1 MSPVVVEPDPFD
13 EVPSA
18 AREAAVAAVGVLVLG
33 LVGYGASLGF
43 QLSNVHNGLLALT
56 FTAVGLYVL
65 RMRPGHLVGLLFVA
79 SGLQSA
85 AMYFGRQYGLD
96 ERDLPAASW
105 LAWFSIWQVPLG
117 MALTGVTI
125 MLFPDGRLPSRRWRP
140 VVVAMA
146 AVAALIALA
155 SALWPIEDDW
165 RSSRLDFPFTLPGRG
180 PAVDIG
186 YPVMAACYQAFLV
199 VWVVAVVVRV
209 RRAAG
214 DETRQMRWFVY
225 AVAVAA
231 VVLIG
236 GVTTV
241 GSPVPGLV
249 ATSLIPLAAGVAIL
263 KYRLYDI
270 DPVIDKT
277 LVVGAMALV
286 ITAGYVSVVLG
297 VGAIVPASDNLL
309 ALVATALV
317 AVAFE
322 PVRRRAQRLAD
333 RLVYGHRATPYES
346 LARLSAQLQDAPE
359 ELLDGVAAT
368 VAGAVGATE
377 VVVWVGAEHALVP
390 AARWPEAAPTEVRPQ
405 SLGELARPRWHV
417 RPVVHDGEVR
427 GALTFRKHAG
437 EPLSH
442 GERQLL
448 DDLVAQ
454 TGLVIDHRGKEQ
466 EIRAAA
472 RRIVTAG
479 DAARRRVERDL
490 HDGAQQRLVALSVEL
505 AMLSNLAQRSDA
517 PEVAEHAAAARSH
530 LLEATAELRELARG
544 LHPPALTREGLA
556 VAVEGLVD
564 RCPVPVRLEVDLPA
578 RPPAEVEA
586 TAYFLVAEALTNV
599 ARYARAGSADVRIA
613 RTHRGLEVRVSDD
626 GAGGADVG
634 RGSGLQGLAD
644 RLAALGARLDVDSPP
659 GRGTR
664 IGTVLPCA

>member
-1 MSPVVVEPDPFD
+1 MVVEPDPFD

-43 QLSNVHNGLLALT
+43 QVSNVHNGLLALT

-65 RMRPGHLVGLLFVA
+65 RMRPGHLVGFLFVA

-96 ERDLPAASW
+96 QRDLPAASW

-117 MALTGVTI
+117 MALTGTTI

-140 VVVAMA
+140 VVVAMV

-165 RSSRLDFPFTLPGRG
+165 RSSRLDFPFAVPGRG
-180 PAVDIG
+180 PAVDVG
-186 YPVMAACYQAFLV
+186 YPVMAACYQVFLL
-199 VWVVAVVVRV
+199 VWVAAVVVRV
-209 RRAAG
+209 RRATG

-231 VVLIG
+231 AVLIG
-236 GVTTV
+236 GVATV

-249 ATSLIPLAAGVAIL
+249 ATSLVPLAAGVAIL

-270 DPVIDKT
+270 DPVINKT

-286 ITAGYVSVVLG
+286 ITMGYVSVVLG
-297 VGAIVPASDNLL
+297 VGAIVPASDNVL

-333 RLVYGHRATPYES
+333 RLAYGHRATPYES
-346 LARLSAQLQDAPE
+346 LARLSAQLQEAPE
-359 ELLDGVAAT
+359 ELLEGVAAT

-377 VVVWVGAEHALVP
+377 VVVWVGAEHGLVP
-390 AARWPEAAPTEVRPQ
+390 AAAWPDAPPADARTRA
-405 SLGELARPRWHV
+405 LGDLAGPRWHV
-417 RPVVHDGEVR
+417 RPVLHDGDVR
-427 GALTFRKHAG
+427 GALTFRKPVG

-442 GERQLL
+442 GERRLL

-454 TGLVIDHRGKEQ
+454 TGLVIDHREKEQ
-466 EIRAAA
+466 EMRAAA

-505 AMLSNLAQRSDA
+505 AMLGKLAERSDA
-517 PEVAEHAAAARSH
+517 REVAEHAAAARSH

-564 RCPVPVRLEVDLPA
+564 RCPVPVRLEVDLPS

-586 TAYFLVAEALTNV
+586 TAYFLVAEGLTNV
-599 ARYARAGSADVRIA
+599 ARYAGARSADVRIT
-613 RTHRGLEVRVSDD
+613 RTDRGLEVRVSDD
-626 GAGGADVG
+626 GAGGADAG
-634 RGSGLQGLAD
+634 RGTGLQGLAD
-644 RLAALGARLDVDSPP
+644 RLAALGARLEVDSPP
-659 GRGTR
+659 GGGTK
-664 IGTVLPCA
+664 IGAVLPCA